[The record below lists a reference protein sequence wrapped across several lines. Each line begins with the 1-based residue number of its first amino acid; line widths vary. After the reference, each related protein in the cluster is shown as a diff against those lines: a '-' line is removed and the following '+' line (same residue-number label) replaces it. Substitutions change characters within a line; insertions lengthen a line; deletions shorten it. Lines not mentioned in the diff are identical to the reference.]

1 MLFQRYRILGEL
13 GVGGMGSVYLAEQT
27 GPGGFRREVVL
38 KMLRINGAVSED
50 QRLML
55 LDEAQLTGLI
65 SHPNVIVLHEAG
77 EHQGL
82 LFLALER
89 VRGVSLSELLRR
101 LPSRKL
107 PIAIAAG
114 LVAQACAGL
123 HAAHEWQH
131 EGRPLD
137 LVHRDVSMSNLMCD
151 INGRVRVI
159 DFGIARAN
167 VIRRAAT
174 DSHLVRG
181 NPAYMAPEQFLGG
194 PLDRRVDIYST
205 ALVFYELCAG
215 EHPFKQKAQRSVV
228 PPLSNLCPEIPR
240 ALDALIAACL
250 DLEPS
255 ARPPHIG
262 SLGHALKMVAQAQ
275 GAAEPAALARY
286 FHELGLSLEPAAP
299 RPANPAAFPQARRP
313 VPPPP
318 PPRPD
323 PPESDEATRPRRVA
337 RSLQIRPDDPD
348 LLEWHTEGGQRLFIH
363 LTRLQKQGQPIG
375 LSDILPA
382 PVFALQV
389 GGGLRLSCDESSS
402 DPFSRSS
409 LYVDAFR
416 SQTRLPYLLL
426 TAGSGTHS
434 FDVGHRRSLVRHVS
448 VVFGERS
455 GQALLAWL
463 PEYNLEIMA
472 PRNAELL
479 VVLASQ
485 DEACPH
491 LDCIYI

>member
-228 PPLSNLCPEIPR
+228 PPPQQPLSGDPPSPRRFDRGLPRPGAVRPAAAYRQPRSRAQDGRPGAGRGGAGSARTVFPR
-240 ALDALIAACL
+240 A
-250 DLEPS
+250 
-255 ARPPHIG
+255 RP
-262 SLGHALKMVAQAQ
+262 
-275 GAAEPAALARY
+275 
-286 FHELGLSLEPAAP
+286 LS
-299 RPANPAAFPQARRP
+299 RARRP
-313 VPPPP
+313 PSREPRRLSASP
-318 PPRPD
+318 PPRPSS
-323 PPESDEATRPRRVA
+323 PTAKA
-337 RSLQIRPDDPD
+337 RSARKRRSDAAAAGSPVAADQ
-348 LLEWHTEGGQRLFIH
+348 
-363 LTRLQKQGQPIG
+363 TR
-375 LSDILPA
+375 
-382 PVFALQV
+382 
-389 GGGLRLSCDESSS
+389 R
-402 DPFSRSS
+402 SRSS
-409 LYVDAFR
+409 GMAHRGR
-416 SQTRLPYLLL
+416 SAPVHPPHAATE
-426 TAGSGTHS
+426 AGSADRS
-434 FDVGHRRSLVRHVS
+434 VGHPSGASVRPAGGWRATPQLRRELIGSVLTQQPLRGRIPFADPPPLSSAHGGVWNPQLRRRAPSQSRASRVRCVRRAQWPS
-448 VVFGERS
+448 S
-455 GQALLAWL
+455 
-463 PEYNLEIMA
+463 
-472 PRNAELL
+472 PR
-479 VVLASQ
+479 LASRV
-485 DEACPH
+485 
-491 LDCIYI
+491 